1 MPLNNRAIFRESAIQ
16 RYRMR
21 RDKDVLPRFLAP
33 PLFIFFWILLGLC
46 LIGGFL
52 AWSIRVP
59 LYTPT
64 SGMILPSTQ
73 TGQLQALLFVPASQQ
88 DAIQVGQA
96 VQLQIGTTG
105 PHLQRTITS
114 ITPQILSP
122 EQIRTQY
129 HLDSTLSLA
138 VNQPSVV
145 ASVLLHA
152 GAVGPEYVGSLVS
165 AEVQIG
171 SRSALS
177 LFAI

>member
-16 RYRMR
+16 RYRLR
-21 RDKDVLPRFLAP
+21 REKDVLPHFLAP
-33 PLFIFFWILLGLC
+33 PLFAFLWILLSLC

-59 LYTPT
+59 FYAPI
-64 SGMILPSTQ
+64 SGMILPSAQ
-73 TGQLQALLFVPASQQ
+73 AGQLQALLFAPASQQ
-88 DAIQVGQA
+88 DAIRVGQA

-105 PHLQRTITS
+105 PHLQQTITS
-114 ITPQILSP
+114 ITPHILSP

-138 VNQPSVV
+138 VKQPSVV
-145 ASVLLHA
+145 VSVLLHA
-152 GAVGPEYVGSLVS
+152 SAVGPEYVGSLVN